1 LSEAIRGLGDDGDCL
16 IVGLRRRTPGGQRPQ
31 YSGILPLDVECGQ
44 TLMDG
49 DTVVVVWSWDQTV
62 GVATVPKMVTLR
74 EELNAK
80 RDEVKSLQVRRIEP
94 IWKHT

>member
-1 LSEAIRGLGDDGDCL
+1 M
-16 IVGLRRRTPGGQRPQ
+16 
-31 YSGILPLDVECGQ
+31 DVECGQ